1 MSTRVPFGVSPSPSL
16 MTRRDVLRTFGAIGG
31 SSLMMGA
38 MSACGLMGTSTPR
51 PALQGQGRPPDTRV
65 IVLGAGISGLATG
78 YELGKLGY
86 DYQVL
91 EAREWVG
98 GLCWTVR
105 RGAEHTE
112 VGGERQV
119 CDFDEGQYLNAGA
132 WRIPNDDEGVLGYC
146 RELDVPLELFVNWSD
161 ANYMWEENP
170 ERGPLAGRRVRLRE
184 VKADL
189 WGSTTEL
196 LAKAMEQGQID
207 APLTEEDQE
216 LLVRFL
222 VRAGYLGSD
231 DLVYRPP
238 RLRGSGNQSPYD
250 LSALLNSGFATQVR
264 SLNAGTGGPHPVFQP
279 IGGMQ
284 QIPLA
289 FQRAMGDKITLQ
301 AEVQSIHQTEDAVRV
316 VYRDTRTGRE
326 HEEIGDYCVCCLPMS
341 ILQRIDVDLSPT
353 MANAVNESGHSNSA
367 KMGLQMKR
375 RFWEEDDGIFG
386 GHLFARSLQLGEFS
400 YPSNDYFTEK
410 GVLLGYYGGGQTA
423 GLGDMPVQG
432 RIEHVLTQASKV
444 HPQMREEFE
453 TGYCVWWDKVPYS
466 LGAYGRTPPPER
478 LQQLS
483 QADGR
488 IYLGSAG
495 ASSQPA
501 WIEGGIQS
509 AWRSVETLHERVM
522 QG

>member
-1 MSTRVPFGVSPSPSL
+1 MKHL
-16 MTRRDVLRTFGAIGG
+16 MTRRDVLLSFGAIGG
-31 SSLMMGA
+31 SSLMMGC
-38 MSACGLMGTSTPR
+38 MNTMGLMGTSSPR
-51 PALQGQGRPPDTRV
+51 LSLQGRPPDTRV
-65 IVLGAGISGLATG
+65 IILGAGMSGLTAG
-78 YELGKLGY
+78 YELGKLDY
-86 DYQVL
+86 DYRIL

-98 GLCWTVR
+98 GLCWTVQ

-112 VGGERQV
+112 VDGEHQV
-119 CDFDEGQYLNAGA
+119 CQFDEGQYLNAGA
-132 WRIPNDDEGVLGYC
+132 WRIPNADEGVLGYC
-146 RELDVPLELFVNWSD
+146 KELGVPLQLFVNWDD
-161 ANYMWEENP
+161 ANYMWTDDPDN
-170 ERGPLAGRRVRLRE
+170 GPLAGRRVRVRE

-196 LAKAMEQGQID
+196 LAKAMEQGEID

-222 VRAGYLGSD
+222 VRAGYLDSD

-238 RLRGSGNQSPYD
+238 RLRGSGDQSAYD
-250 LSALLNSGFATQVR
+250 LSALLRSGFGAQVR

-289 FQRAMGDKITLQ
+289 FQRAIGDKITLQ

-316 VYRDTRTGRE
+316 VYRDTATGRE
-326 HEEIGDYCVCCLPMS
+326 HEEVGDYCLCCLPMS
-341 ILQRIDVDLSPT
+341 VLQRIDVNLSAP

-386 GHLFARSLQLGEFS
+386 GHLFGRSLQLGEFS
-400 YPSNDYFTEK
+400 YPSNDYFGEK

-423 GLGDMPVQG
+423 GLGDMPIQG
-432 RIEHVLTQASKV
+432 RVEHVLRQASKV

-453 TGYCVWWDKVPYS
+453 NAYAIWWDKVPYS
-466 LGAYGRTPPPER
+466 LGAYARTPPPER
-478 LQQLS
+478 LEQLS
-483 QADGR
+483 KADGR
-488 IYLGSAG
+488 IYMGAASAS
-495 ASSQPA
+495 ARPA
-501 WIEGGIQS
+501 WIEGAIQA
-509 AWRSVETLHERVM
+509 AWRTVDNLHERVM
-522 QG
+522 RG

>member
-16 MTRRDVLRTFGAIGG
+16 MTRRDVLRAFGAIGG

-146 RELDVPLELFVNWSD
+146 RELDVALELFVNWSD

-207 APLTEEDQE
+207 APLTAEDQD
-216 LLVRFL
+216 LRVRFL
-222 VRAGYLGSD
+222 V
-231 DLVYRPP
+231 
-238 RLRGSGNQSPYD
+238 
-250 LSALLNSGFATQVR
+250 
-264 SLNAGTGGPHPVFQP
+264 
-279 IGGMQ
+279 
-284 QIPLA
+284 
-289 FQRAMGDKITLQ
+289 
-301 AEVQSIHQTEDAVRV
+301 
-316 VYRDTRTGRE
+316 
-326 HEEIGDYCVCCLPMS
+326 
-341 ILQRIDVDLSPT
+341 
-353 MANAVNESGHSNSA
+353 
-367 KMGLQMKR
+367 
-375 RFWEEDDGIFG
+375 
-386 GHLFARSLQLGEFS
+386 
-400 YPSNDYFTEK
+400 
-410 GVLLGYYGGGQTA
+410 
-423 GLGDMPVQG
+423 
-432 RIEHVLTQASKV
+432 
-444 HPQMREEFE
+444 
-453 TGYCVWWDKVPYS
+453 
-466 LGAYGRTPPPER
+466 
-478 LQQLS
+478 
-483 QADGR
+483 
-488 IYLGSAG
+488 
-495 ASSQPA
+495 
-501 WIEGGIQS
+501 
-509 AWRSVETLHERVM
+509 
-522 QG
+522 